1 MLSLLP
7 SPPRSHRDA
16 QARRLARRQAG
27 ALGLGLALLA
37 LGLAPL
43 GLDQGRDRDQ
53 PTLGHAPSS
62 LASPSSPAS
71 SSSSTR
77 SAPHPSAPT
86 RPRSLGP
93 TPRPSSS
100 PPAPQPSA
108 SPSPEARAWR
118 ELGRARRTLDQRVLE
133 LDEDLRALAADSE
146 AFEGP
151 GVEAALE
158 AIEDELEAAE
168 AQLGQLRELEDGEA
182 SDGATVAEIRALV
195 AWIEDDSEARP

>member
-27 ALGLGLALLA
+27 VLGLGLALLA

-53 PTLGHAPSS
+53 PTLGHAS
-62 LASPSSPAS
+62 ASPST
-71 SSSSTR
+71 STR

-118 ELGRARRTLDQRVLE
+118 ELGRARRTLDERVLE

-151 GVEAALE
+151 GVEEALE
-158 AIEDELEAAE
+158 AIEDELEVAA
-168 AQLGQLRELEDGEA
+168 AQLGQVRELEDGEA
-182 SDGATVAEIRALV
+182 ADGATAAEIRALV